1 MPVTICVSLPA
12 AAHLRPRHDP
22 VRAEPLPLVYLMI
35 VTCTACQTRYR
46 LDEQELGG
54 TAGRAVRCTNC
65 GHIWHQAPLAI
76 EAPTGKDSSRIAP
89 AASEAAVTY
98 EHRPPA
104 PRLGVPPRS
113 QPAPAL
119 PRRVGRHGLA
129 AFGRVLVIFLALLLV
144 LALLAGIVARRR
156 LSAMWP
162 PAERFYVS
170 IGLPVESLGAGL
182 VIGKIA
188 PARSSDALM
197 VAGEIVN
204 LESTPRD
211 VPRLRVALRDAAEKE
226 VQFEIVDPPKAQL
239 QPGEVEHFSI
249 PISHPVDTAT
259 GVVVTFANP

>member
-1 MPVTICVSLPA
+1 
-12 AAHLRPRHDP
+12 
-22 VRAEPLPLVYLMI
+22 MI

-46 LDEQELGG
+46 VDEQELGG
-54 TAGRAVRCTNC
+54 AAGRAVRCTNC
-65 GHIWHQAPLAI
+65 GHIWHQAPPAI
-76 EAPTGKDSSRIAP
+76 EAPVGKDASRLEST
-89 AASEAAVTY
+89 ASEAAAAY
-98 EHRPPA
+98 EYRLPV

-113 QPAPAL
+113 QPASPL
-119 PRRVGRHGLA
+119 PRQRGRHGLA
-129 AFGRVLVIFLALLLV
+129 AFGRVLVISLALLLV
-144 LALLAGIVARRR
+144 LALLAGVVARRR

-162 PAERFYVS
+162 PVERFYAS

-188 PARSSDALM
+188 PSRSSDALM

-249 PISHPVDTAT
+249 PISHPVDAAT
-259 GVVVTFANP
+259 GVVVTFATP

>member
-1 MPVTICVSLPA
+1 
-12 AAHLRPRHDP
+12 
-22 VRAEPLPLVYLMI
+22 MI

-46 LDEQELGG
+46 VDEQELGG
-54 TAGRAVRCTNC
+54 TGGRDVRCTNC
-65 GHIWHQAPLAI
+65 GHIWHQAPPAI
-76 EAPTGKDSSRIAP
+76 EAPTGKDASLIGP
-89 AASEAAVTY
+89 VASEAAVTY
-98 EHRPPA
+98 EHRLRP
-104 PRLGVPPRS
+104 PRLAVPPRS
-113 QPAPAL
+113 QPASPL
-119 PRRVGRHGLA
+119 PRQRGRHGWA
-129 AFGRVLVIFLALLLV
+129 PFGKVLVIVLALLLV
-144 LALLAGIVARRR
+144 LALLAGVVARRW

-162 PAERFYVS
+162 PAERLYAS